1 MVHWSQLLTHCQ
13 ERTQGSDH
21 YSPNTH
27 WMADHSW
34 KKSVCIH
41 LKYWACLWGL
51 LGTESYHCNCL
62 GIILARFQDLS
73 QGNSMM
79 KPSLNVLSIH
89 CHRYY
94 CSTGKAYS
102 TVYCTIDQPKY
113 FLVKF
118 PQLHKGLWAK
128 RSVHP
133 NYLLGIFYHVPKAL
147 NLVIK
152 RQSRLKW
159 PTTKLLGHG
168 KIYPD
173 GTQNR
178 KLNLFSL

>member
-1 MVHWSQLLTHCQ
+1 MLSFQDMVHWSQLLTHCQ
-13 ERTQGSDH
+13 QRTQGSDH

-62 GIILARFQDLS
+62 GIILARFQGLS

-94 CSTGKAYS
+94 CSTGKAYC
-102 TVYCTIDQPKY
+102 TVYCTIRRPAQIFFGQISPTPQGTLGQKVSSPK
-113 FLVKF
+113 
-118 PQLHKGLWAK
+118 
-128 RSVHP
+128 
-133 NYLLGIFYHVPKAL
+133 VPF
-147 NLVIK
+147 
-152 RQSRLKW
+152 
-159 PTTKLLGHG
+159 GHILPCPKSSEFG
-168 KIYPD
+168 
-173 GTQNR
+173 N
-178 KLNLFSL
+178 